1 MDNTSPLWWFNHPKA
16 IQFIEA
22 LRSLFGFGFIF
33 ELPLVMMLLAYM
45 GVVEAEKLAGYRRYA
60 ILIIFIAA
68 AIITPTPDLFNLFLM
83 AVPLYLLFEIGL
95 LGMRFYKKK
104 LLL

>member
-45 GVVEAEKLAGYRRYA
+45 GVVEAEKLAHFRVYVSGDR
-60 ILIIFIAA
+60 IVS
-68 AIITPTPDLFNLFLM
+68 PM
-83 AVPLYLLFEIGL
+83 SFESWS
-95 LGMRFYKKK
+95 RWYEKK
-104 LLL
+104 